1 MNYEHLKVEDTNS
14 VASIILHDEG
24 KGVLRKDNQRNYY
37 RSLQEELIKKRLDSI
52 DQSRQKA

>member
-24 KGVLRKDNQRNYY
+24 KGVLRKDNQKNYY

-52 DQSRQKA
+52 D